1 MTRLEDHE
9 KPDDAMMQQ
18 TATPDIII
26 TRRDKERLRFL
37 VDYYAAQSYDA
48 IVEFL
53 DQEIS
58 RAVVVEPEEVPRDVA
73 TMNSR
78 VRYRD
83 NMTGE
88 VITVSLVYPGQEDS
102 VLGRISVLTPV
113 GSALL
118 GLSVGQSITWTT
130 RDGRPRSLTLLAV
143 LFQPEAVGRFDL

>member
-113 GSALL
+113 AMRERS
-118 GLSVGQSITWTT
+118 
-130 RDGRPRSLTLLAV
+130 PRSTRPPAHSAICSK
-143 LFQPEAVGRFDL
+143 EVGFITN